1 MGINRCVDRRAV
13 AESVSDDAVIALM
26 PSLNPRKG
34 RTNNPSP
41 PPMRVLHR
49 FTKLGHVAEI
59 RELIV
64 SQFRAIEFLICV
76 DGSVLVSQFFHSGR
90 QVDYPKELA
99 IRIAQF
105 VEAGWVEEHVNEVP
119 VS

>member
-1 MGINRCVDRRAV
+1 
-13 AESVSDDAVIALM
+13 M
-26 PSLNPRKG
+26 PSLNPPKG
-34 RTNNPSP
+34 RTNDQSP

-49 FTKLGHVAEI
+49 FTKPGHVAEI

-64 SQFRAIEFLICV
+64 TQFRAIEFLICV
-76 DGSVLVSQFFHSGR
+76 DGSVLVSQMFHSGR
-90 QVDYPKELA
+90 QVDYAKELA

-105 VEAGWVEEHVNEVP
+105 VEGGWVEERTSDVP